1 MPEITKALIDEL
13 IIELTALRDA
23 LPETKVVSTVSFK
36 RLITTVNNL
45 NWALNP
51 AYSRYPSFLTKR

>member
-13 IIELTALRDA
+13 IIELTALRNA
-23 LPETKVVSTVSFK
+23 MPEKQVVSTVSF
-36 RLITTVNNL
+36 RHLITTINNL

-51 AYSRYPSFLTKR
+51 AYGRYPNRKR